1 MPVAPALT
9 CRRKIGAER
18 PAGAAL
24 RILVVFSF
32 GIGQNGSGKRRA
44 NRERR
49 HSTTE
54 AVLSRKAS
62 CHGSHLMALPR
73 AARKSRRRQSSI
85 VNHQWALSSE
95 DRKSTR
101 LNSSHI

>member
-32 GIGQNGSGKRRA
+32 GISQNRSGKRRA
-44 NRERR
+44 NRERT
-49 HSTTE
+49 HSITE
-54 AVLSRKAS
+54 AVLSGKP
-62 CHGSHLMALPR
+62 LY
-73 AARKSRRRQSSI
+73 SRRDRARAGQEWAPESRTRAERERTPGRRAGSSQSSI
-85 VNHQWALSSE
+85 
-95 DRKSTR
+95 
-101 LNSSHI
+101 

>member
-32 GIGQNGSGKRRA
+32 GISQNRSGKRRA

-49 HSTTE
+49 HSITE
-54 AVLSRKAS
+54 AVLSREPPYGAP
-62 CHGSHLMALPR
+62 HRTPIINP
-73 AARKSRRRQSSI
+73 QSSFG
-85 VNHQWALSSE
+85 NHQWALSSASAVGPAPKK
-95 DRKSTR
+95 RRPS
-101 LNSSHI
+101 